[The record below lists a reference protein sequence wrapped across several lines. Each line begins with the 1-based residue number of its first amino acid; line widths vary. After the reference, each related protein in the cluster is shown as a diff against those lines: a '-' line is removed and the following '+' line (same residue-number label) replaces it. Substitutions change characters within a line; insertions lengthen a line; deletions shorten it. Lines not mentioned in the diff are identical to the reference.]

1 VLVSL
6 CELVVRLVG
15 QTLSLSVVLWL
26 FYSPRMGSYINTRG
40 PTSGPK
46 VVGTLYSNLGTTG

>member
-1 VLVSL
+1 VSL

-15 QTLSLSVVLWL
+15 QTLSLSVVLLL